1 MIDFSSQ
8 TNFDLTDARI
18 YGDWLTSVADSYDAT
33 IESIGYVFCDDE
45 FLHGIN
51 LEHLEHDT
59 YTDIITFDY
68 GSSDILEGEIYIS
81 IDRVRENA
89 LDLHQEFEEELRR
102 VMVHGILHMLGFDD
116 HTAEDKQKMRLLEDE
131 NIKLFHVKH

>member
-8 TNFDLTDARI
+8 NNFDLTDVRI

-102 VMVHGILHMLGFDD
+102 VMVHGILHMLGFED

>member
-8 TNFDLTDARI
+8 TNFDLTDVRI
-18 YGDWLTSVADSYDAT
+18 YGDWLTSVVDSYNAT
-33 IESIGYVFCDDE
+33 IESVGYVFCDDD

-51 LEHLEHDT
+51 LEHLNHDT

-68 GSSDILEGEIYIS
+68 GSSDLLEGEIYIS

-89 LDLHQEFEEELRR
+89 TELHQDFEEELRR

>member
-8 TNFDLTDARI
+8 TNFDLTDVRI
-18 YGDWLTSVADSYDAT
+18 YGDWLASVADSYDAT

-68 GSSDILEGEIYIS
+68 GSSDVLEGEIYIS

>member
-8 TNFDLTDARI
+8 TNFDLTDVRI
-18 YGDWLTSVADSYDAT
+18 YGDWLTSVVDSYDAT

-102 VMVHGILHMLGFDD
+102 VMVHGMLHMLGFDD

>member
-8 TNFDLTDARI
+8 NNFDLTDVRI
-18 YGDWLTSVADSYDAT
+18 YGDWLTSVADSYNVI

-51 LEHLEHDT
+51 LEHLGHDT

-81 IDRVRENA
+81 IDRVRDNA
-89 LDLHQEFEEELRR
+89 LELYQEFEEELRR
-102 VMVHGILHMLGFDD
+102 VMVHGILHMLGFED

>member
-8 TNFDLTDARI
+8 TNFDLTDVRI
-18 YGDWLTSVADSYDAT
+18 YGDWLTSVADSYNAT
-33 IESIGYVFCDDE
+33 IESVGYVFCDDD

-51 LEHLEHDT
+51 LEHLNHDT

-68 GSSDILEGEIYIS
+68 GSSDLLEGEIYIS

-89 LDLHQEFEEELRR
+89 TELHQDFEEELRR